1 MAPIRQLLA
10 MAAVLATAIGCAGM
24 NSPFDPP
31 GTTAFQQARASLH
44 DPYVDNDAGPAVV
57 GGRPREFDAPR
68 DETVRMQWF
77 RDTWW
82 GSGGR

>member
-1 MAPIRQLLA
+1 MLPFRPILAVGTMLA
-10 MAAVLATAIGCAGM
+10 MSLGCAGTY
-24 NSPFDPP
+24 SPFDAP

-68 DETVRMQWF
+68 DETVKMQWI
-77 RDTWW
+77 RNTWW
-82 GSGGR
+82 GPRGR